1 MPWSVGTS
9 RFDPCTRFCD
19 VSIQA
24 AQLRSVLGVHTGLT
38 LQMVPKR
45 RYPQIC
51 ETNKNRFS
59 DLYLVS
65 VPECG

>member
-19 VSIQA
+19 VRFA
-24 AQLRSVLGVHTGLT
+24 AYQLGVAVGVHTGFT
-38 LQMVPKR
+38 SQMVPKR

-51 ETNKNRFS
+51 KTNKNRFS
-59 DLYLVS
+59 NLYLVS